1 MAQPPLKGRLATKH
15 YSFVIK
21 IGDMIFILEPYISVG
36 DIKFGMSREEVEGLF
51 AEKPKFEHVDF
62 LKRQHLGWNSFSVI
76 FKKNQVEEVTF
87 TPDGSHQ
94 VIWSDIDILND
105 AQIVRKLNKFEKAS
119 KTLDSKLYFSLGIAL
134 IGNGKDRTLS
144 VFSKKTEKEW
154 KKSVISSNK

>member
-1 MAQPPLKGRLATKH
+1 MQRKL
-15 YSFVIK
+15 
-21 IGDMIFILEPYISVG
+21 
-36 DIKFGMSREEVEGLF
+36 
-51 AEKPKFEHVDF
+51 KFEHVDF

>member
-1 MAQPPLKGRLATKH
+1 MQCAIDKMVREI
-15 YSFVIK
+15 SS
-21 IGDMIFILEPYISVG
+21 ILSDVKPSIYLYGSSVL
-36 DIKFGMSREEVEGLF
+36 D
-51 AEKPKFEHVDF
+51 DF
-62 LKRQHLGWNSFSVI
+62 KLG
-76 FKKNQVEEVTF
+76 
-87 TPDGSHQ
+87 
-94 VIWSDIDILND
+94 WSDIDILND